1 MLCFNSKHLS
11 GNDVFLISP
20 SPECITQIVF
30 PPRCGAL
37 EKFTLYL
44 INSDAQQ
51 IIFQRSSQNAKE
63 TIAISKQELLEKANK
78 IIQEHDDF
86 LEGMQADD
94 VEQKSGVLVLKVNTF
109 RRPGTADTQK
119 CGRL

>member
-1 MLCFNSKHLS
+1 M
-11 GNDVFLISP
+11 
-20 SPECITQIVF
+20 Q
-30 PPRCGAL
+30 
-37 EKFTLYL
+37 
-44 INSDAQQ
+44 
-51 IIFQRSSQNAKE
+51 KE

-78 IIQEHDDF
+78 IIQEHEDF

-109 RRPGTADTQK
+109 RRPGPADTQK